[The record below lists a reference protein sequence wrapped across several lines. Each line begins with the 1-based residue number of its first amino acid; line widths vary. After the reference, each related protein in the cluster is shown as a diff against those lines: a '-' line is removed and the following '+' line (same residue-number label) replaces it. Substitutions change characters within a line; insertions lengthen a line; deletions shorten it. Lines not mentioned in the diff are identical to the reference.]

1 MQNYCFISPLNLLV
15 FNGQL
20 IVGHFFNIFHHST
33 FDPHCVALITL
44 SLTKLHSLDGLES
57 IMLCH
62 QQSELSFI
70 EPLSPCDQDLLSEVA
85 SSEDLSSILT
95 MLLFDETLSYEL
107 KQSVKAQLKQLK
119 CIKTQ

>member
-1 MQNYCFISPLNLLV
+1 
-15 FNGQL
+15 
-20 IVGHFFNIFHHST
+20 
-33 FDPHCVALITL
+33 
-44 SLTKLHSLDGLES
+44 
-57 IMLCH
+57 MLCH

-107 KQSVKAQLKQLK
+107 KQSVKTQLKQLK
-119 CIKTQ
+119 CLKTQ